1 MKNTFSVFIFILFL
15 ATSVVSQNTSA
26 DLTPEKLGYKSFTID
41 DKKLGAVN
49 FYVKSESE
57 DRQRPVLLYLDGSG
71 PYPLFQKIPQGY
83 GSTVP
88 FSTKAVTAK
97 YDLVLISKPGVP
109 FVDTVKSDPKSG
121 MPIYAAPEEY
131 KKRLSL
137 DWRVDAAKRVIDELT
152 GKMKRKPAK
161 IVVFGLSEGFQVG
174 AKLASVDKRVTHAAL
189 FVGNG
194 LNQFY
199 DFIAFE
205 RQRVE
210 RGEIT
215 AQEAQKNI
223 DELNAAFRDIYANLT
238 ATDKEW
244 YGHTYLRWASF
255 TNFNPTD
262 GLVNSNIPIFIA
274 ACSKDRN
281 SAVLSTDYLNL
292 EFIRRGKTNLT
303 YRVYP
308 YDHFFNEQ
316 KTDESGKVIGATP
329 HMQEVI
335 SEALAWV
342 EHIIKT

>member
-1 MKNTFSVFIFILFL
+1 MKNVFSFFILSVLL
-15 ATSVVSQNTSA
+15 AGIALCQNTPSL
-26 DLTPEKLGYKSFTID
+26 DLSPEKLGYKSYAID
-41 DKKLGAVN
+41 DKKLGKVN
-49 FYVKSESE
+49 FYLKTEAE
-57 DRQRPVLLYLDGSG
+57 DAQRPVLLYLDGSG
-71 PYPLFQKIPQGY
+71 PYPLFQKMTKGY

-88 FSTKAVTAK
+88 FGTKEVTVK

-109 FVDTVKSDPKSG
+109 FVDEVTNDPKTG
-121 MPIYAAPEEY
+121 MPIYAAPDEY

-152 GKMKRKPAK
+152 GKLKRKPAK

-199 DFIAFE
+199 DFLAFE
-205 RQRVE
+205 RQRAE
-210 RGEIT
+210 RGEIS
-215 AQEAQKNI
+215 ADEAQKYI
-223 DELNAAFRDIYANLT
+223 DQLMTAYRDIYANPT

-244 YGHTYLRWASF
+244 FGHTYLRWASF
-255 TNFNPTD
+255 TNFSPTE
-262 GLVNSNIPIFIA
+262 GLVNLNIPIFIA

-281 SAVLSTDYLNL
+281 SSVLSTDYLNL

-308 YDHFFNEQ
+308 YDHSFNEYR
-316 KTDESGKVIGATP
+316 TDESGKVTGATS
-329 HMQEVI
+329 HMKDVI
-335 SEALAWV
+335 NEALVWV
-342 EHIIKT
+342 EKN